1 MKKSILKSYTINFC
15 RIDEMNDLKNF
26 IRKNWREDHILV
38 ESEDL
43 LKWQHA
49 DGNQLNFIIAR
60 ENKSQTVLGIFGYI
74 PTSKFDTT
82 LKDNRDTW
90 GAIWKVVDNAPS
102 GLGMDIMQF
111 FHNEIKPVSH
121 GSIGNSDIAQKL
133 YRFTGQKIGVISQYY
148 ILSDSITEFKIAMKG
163 SSINPSQKPDSDDLR
178 EIILDNISLT
188 HSYYPKKSLTYL
200 INRYQKHPIYKY
212 RFFGL
217 YNDATLYAIFVI
229 RKQFVGKESCLRIV
243 DIYGDLSIAGQIYF
257 SMQKLLHEE
266 AAEYLDCLNYGI
278 AESAFKNMG
287 FQTLDYHSDVIIPD
301 YFEPFERQNVQTNF
315 AVKSML
321 DEYVIFKG
329 DGDRDRPSTLNFN
342 ST

>member
-1 MKKSILKSYTINFC
+1 MKKSILKSYTISCC

-26 IRKNWREDHILV
+26 IRNNWREDHILV

-49 DGNQLNFIIAR
+49 DGNRLNFIIAR
-60 ENKSQTVLGIFGYI
+60 ENKSQTILGIFGYV
-74 PTSKFDTT
+74 PTSKFDTK

-90 GAIWKVVDNAPS
+90 GAIWKVVDNSPF

-133 YRFTGQKIGVISQYY
+133 YKLTGQKTGVMSQYY
-148 ILSDSITEFKIAMKG
+148 ILSDSITEFKIAIKG
-163 SSINPSQKPDSDDLR
+163 SNINPNQKPDMDDLR
-178 EIILDNISLT
+178 EVILDNISLT

-212 RFFGL
+212 RFFGV
-217 YNDATLYAIFVI
+217 YKESTLYAIFVI
-229 RKQFVGKESCLRIV
+229 RKQFVRKETCLRIV
-243 DIYGDLSIAGQIYF
+243 DIYGDISNAGRINF
-257 SMQKLLHEE
+257 SMQKLLREE
-266 AAEYLDCLNYGI
+266 GAEYIDCLNYGV
-278 AESAFKNMG
+278 AESVFKNMG
-287 FQTLDYHSDVIIPD
+287 FQTLDYNSDIVIPD
-301 YFEPFERQNVQTNF
+301 YFEPFERKNIQTNF
-315 AVKSML
+315 AVKSQL

-329 DGDRDRPSTLNFN
+329 DGDRDRPSILNFN
-342 ST
+342 SA